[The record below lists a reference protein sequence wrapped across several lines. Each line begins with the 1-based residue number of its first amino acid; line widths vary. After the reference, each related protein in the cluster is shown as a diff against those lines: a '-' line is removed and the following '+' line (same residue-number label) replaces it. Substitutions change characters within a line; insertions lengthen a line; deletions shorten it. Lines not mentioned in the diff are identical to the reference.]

1 MTIHA
6 EGPTDVVDRSAGRA
20 SGRRS
25 GGWLIAAVS
34 VLGAAAFV
42 WPLWADMSATADT
55 AHLGDAPWLM
65 VLLVPLL
72 VAVAV
77 ADASSGVLDAKA
89 IAVMGV
95 LAGAGAAM
103 RLPTGGVGG
112 TEMVFF
118 LLLPA
123 GRVLGRRF
131 GFLLGAVTIF
141 VSALLTGGI
150 GPWLPFQLLGA
161 AWIGFGAGMLP
172 PAKGRL
178 EVALLAAYGAGAS
191 MAFGALLNLW
201 FWPFGAGYDTAVSF
215 VPGDPLSDNLGRFWA
230 FHLATSL
237 GWDAMRAATTVVLC
251 VVLLRP
257 IIAALRRVSVKASF
271 GASVEFR

>member
-1 MTIHA
+1 MTTTLARHRPSGA
-6 EGPTDVVDRSAGRA
+6 TSRRGGPLVAAIS
-20 SGRRS
+20 
-25 GGWLIAAVS
+25 LI
-34 VLGAAAFV
+34 GAAAFC
-42 WPLWADMSATADT
+42 WPLWAAPRGTTAT

-77 ADASSGVLDAKA
+77 SDASSGVLDAKA

-95 LAGAGAAM
+95 LAGAGAAL
-103 RLPTGGVGG
+103 RLPTGGVAG

-141 VSALLTGGI
+141 VSAMLTGGI
-150 GPWLPFQLLGA
+150 GPWLPFQILGA
-161 AWIGFGAGMLP
+161 AWIGFGAGLLP
-172 PAKGRL
+172 PAGGRT
-178 EVALLAAYGAGAS
+178 EVGILAVYGALAS
-191 MAFGALLNLW
+191 LAFGVLLNLW
-201 FWPFGAGYDTAVSF
+201 FWPFVTGYDTAVSF
-215 VPGDPLSDNLGRFWA
+215 VPGAPLGENLSRFWA

-237 GWDAMRAATTVVLC
+237 GWDAMRAATTAVLC
-251 VVLLRP
+251 LAMARP
-257 IIAALRRVSVKASF
+257 VMGALHRVAAKASF
-271 GASVEFR
+271 GASIDRG